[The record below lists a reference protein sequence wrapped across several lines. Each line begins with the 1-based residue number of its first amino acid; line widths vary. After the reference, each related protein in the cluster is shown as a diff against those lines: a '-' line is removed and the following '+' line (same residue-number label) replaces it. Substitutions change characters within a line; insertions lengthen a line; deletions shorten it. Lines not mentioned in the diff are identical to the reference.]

1 MATRQSQRVCIYLLL
16 LLISYASADVIPPVS
31 IKLAKKP
38 VFLANSGPV
47 TYITR
52 DQIAATG
59 VTSLTQALQ
68 NLGGVQLHDMSGT
81 GSQVLLSLRG
91 FGANAGSNTL
101 LLINGIPVTNPD
113 LAPPDLNAIPLSEI
127 ESIEIISGSESV
139 LYGDQA
145 VGGVINIITRAQA
158 KDQAGIICQAGSYD
172 LRACDILLHHV
183 NRFINLTVTANKYHS
198 DNYRHHNQ
206 YDQNQVFS
214 NLDYGYQTGS
224 VNMNL
229 SAVNEYMQY
238 PGALT
243 AQQVRQNRTQA
254 ANDMD
259 YFKDWNS
266 FVQLHHKQ
274 TLNTDWHMET
284 DFAYRML
291 QGSGVLSLPFAQSR
305 TVYYLKPQLKGTWNN
320 VRLTTGF
327 DIQDDR
333 YHLRSML
340 GLSEDSHQKYGLF
353 TMAKYPVNERLTLS
367 AGLRGAQQNSYLRSF
382 VNDDEVNRALAT
394 TIGLNYALVPDTNLY
409 LRRAGSFRFPKADES
424 ASAFNG
430 LRTQRGNAYET
441 GAEINREKYDGKLEL
456 YQLNLT
462 DEIAFD
468 PTQTPLTP
476 FGTNRNLD
484 PTVRRGLTLAGKKHI
499 AEKVTLDGQY
509 NYVNAVFASGS
520 DRNKRIPLVSAHVM
534 RAGVMYDLN
543 EFWHLYPEIIF
554 TGDQYADN
562 DNANVAGKIGGYT
575 IYNVN
580 IRYERKH
587 FNASLRINNIFN
599 KYYYLYTVYQPSL
612 SSEYFYPA
620 PDRNISL
627 TLGYTFA

>member
-1 MATRQSQRVCIYLLL
+1 MATMQNQRVCIYLLL
-16 LLISYASADVIPPVS
+16 LLISHASADVIPPVS
-31 IKLAKKP
+31 IKVAKKP

-52 DQIAATG
+52 QQISATG
-59 VTSLTQALQ
+59 VTSLAQALQ

-81 GSQVLLSLRG
+81 GSQVLASMRG

-158 KDQAGIICQAGSYD
+158 KEQAGIICQAGSYD
-172 LRACDILLHHV
+172 LRSCDVLLHHV
-183 NRFINLTVTANKYHS
+183 NRLINLTVTANKYHS
-198 DNYRHHNQ
+198 DNYRHHNN
-206 YDQNQVFS
+206 YDQNHVFS
-214 NLDYGYQTGS
+214 NFDYGYQTGA
-224 VNMNL
+224 VNVNL
-229 SAVNEYMQY
+229 SAVNEFMQY

-243 AQQVRQNRTQA
+243 AQQVRQNRTQE
-254 ANDMD
+254 ANDTD
-259 YFKDWNS
+259 YFKDWNG
-266 FVQLHHKQ
+266 FIQLHHTQ
-274 TLNTDWHMET
+274 NLNADWHFNT
-284 DFAYRML
+284 DFAYRTM

-305 TVYYLKPQLKGTWNN
+305 SIYYLKPQLKGVWNN
-320 VRLTTGF
+320 LLLTSGF
-327 DIQDDR
+327 DIQDDH
-333 YHLRSML
+333 YHLRSLL
-340 GLSEDSHQKYGLF
+340 GLSEDSQQKYGLF
-353 TMAKYPVNERLTLS
+353 AIAKYPVNERLTLS
-367 AGLRGAQQNSYLRSF
+367 AGMRGAQQNSYLKSF
-382 VNDDEVNRALAT
+382 VNDNEHASAFST
-394 TIGLNYALVPDTNLY
+394 TVGLTYALMSDTSLY
-409 LRRAGSFRFPKADES
+409 LRRAGSFRFPKADEN

-441 GAEINREKYDGKLEL
+441 GAEINRDNYSGKIEL

-484 PTVRRGLTLAGKKHI
+484 PTVRRGLTLAGKNHI
-499 AEKVTLDGQY
+499 AEKIILDGQY

-520 DRNKRIPLVSAHVM
+520 DRNKRIPLVSAHVL

-543 EFWHLYPEIIF
+543 EFWHLYPEVIF

-562 DNANVAGKIGGYT
+562 DNANVAGKLGGYT
-575 IYNVN
+575 IYNFN

-599 KYYYLYTVYQPSL
+599 KYYYLYTVFQSTL
-612 SSEYFYPA
+612 NSEYFYPA

-627 TLGYTFA
+627 TLSYTLA